1 MARKKTTTTV
11 EETEVTPEEQP
22 AQVELDSGRLSI
34 AERLAIIIPP
44 DEMNDVFCRIYK
56 QSGNPRNPT
65 REFMERVDGILV
77 DEEYIAENYGG
88 GSYFVR
94 YVYKENGVTKNTSG
108 PIVIASSYRPKNGLA
123 AVPEQQTQKNPLA
136 GLLENLTVEKVGGIV
151 AAIEAVRK
159 VFAPPVDLTKLMET
173 ALTNRQQSVSDTVL
187 LEAMKGIK
195 QPQQPRNL
203 LEEVRQLQEV
213 KAALIKDEPG
223 TVEDDDEEDN
233 DKGGPMNILVK
244 TALEMLPAFL
254 QQNNNNYEA
263 TGAQFRNSPIVNN
276 LLAKDPS
283 LREKFIDAARH
294 EYGDQKT
301 QELARGFGLDV
312 QFIEPAADAGQPAAL
327 ETVKG

>member
-1 MARKKTTTTV
+1 MARTRKITTV
-11 EETEVTPEEQP
+11 EEAVIEKPEEREEG
-22 AQVELDSGRLSI
+22 VELEGGRLSI
-34 AERLAIIIPP
+34 AERLALIIDP
-44 DEMNDVFCRIYK
+44 DEMNDCFCRIYK

-65 REFMERVDGILV
+65 REFIERVDGILV

-94 YVYKENGVTKNTSG
+94 YVYKEKGVTKNTSG
-108 PIVIASSYRPKNGLA
+108 PITIASSYRPKNGLA

-136 GLLENLTVEKVGGIV
+136 GLLENLTAEKVGGIV
-151 AAIEAVRK
+151 AAVEAVRK
-159 VFAPPVDLTKLMET
+159 IFAPPVDLTKLMEA
-173 ALTNRQQSVSDTVL
+173 ALSNRQQSVSDAVL

-213 KAALIKDEPG
+213 KALIKDEPG
-223 TVEDDDEEDN
+223 AVEEDDDEEDN
-233 DKGGPMNILVK
+233 DKGGPMNIIK

-263 TGAQFRNSPIVNN
+263 TGAQFRNNPIVNN

-294 EYGDQKT
+294 EYGDEKT
-301 QELARGFGLDV
+301 QELARGFGLNV
-312 QFIEPAADAGQPAAL
+312 QFIDSEQPGEQPAQL
-327 ETVKG
+327 ETAKG